1 MSDERPWSDDT
12 HPEEEGLPGTEREND
27 GEAANSDRENEWG
40 LYDPGIH
47 GTETP
52 RDEAHAEPP
61 VADADTRHEGP
72 SPLEDEHRLLF
83 VLKDNLEAFA
93 VAIIMALV
101 IKHFCVE
108 AFKIPTSS
116 MEPTLMGDAGDRQGD
131 RILVDKWAFLLR
143 DPKRW
148 EVPVFRYPLDRS
160 RNFIKR
166 IAGVGGEHLRIQD
179 GDIWIKPL
187 GSPAPFRQARKPLRV
202 RNQLYHRFYP
212 YLPMGPG
219 DVPDALSTIW
229 KQEGAQGA
237 WRLADPQRFE
247 FVGGE
252 ASDLVAAHPV
262 ERETRLGDW
271 RRAHTGDARDLRITG
286 RISIEVPAAGSSDAA
301 PVPTRFET
309 TWSPDGDYRAT
320 LRLSDQPGESEV
332 RVMAGTRV
340 IRSQA
345 LDFRLVPRKETDFQ
359 LEYVDGDVRLTL
371 DGEELAVLADDRD
384 IDEFAPSGGRQ
395 DLRFHAEG
403 APFVLSQIAL
413 DRDLWYQNIWNN
425 NRWQREGVEI
435 PEGNY
440 LMLGDNTS
448 NSSDSRRWRIR
459 RLHLR
464 DGRKIEYDGTGGGDA
479 GPKRLYDPTGDW
491 ILDSYEVVDV
501 EGVRRVYHE
510 DDKDPDHGTMSHY
523 APFVWRELIVGR
535 AFVVFWPLL
544 PEFPGR
550 LQFIH

>member
-1 MSDERPWSDDT
+1 MSDERPWSD
-12 HPEEEGLPGTEREND
+12 PEMPSDDDSGPAEH
-27 GEAANSDRENEWG
+27 AAG
-40 LYDPGIH
+40 P
-47 GTETP
+47 
-52 RDEAHAEPP
+52 PP
-61 VADADTRHEGP
+61 VPEPTTEPAFPPAPAPMPEALEHQATGP
-72 SPLEDEHRLLF
+72 APLEDEHRLLF

-116 MEPTLMGDAGDRQGD
+116 MEPTLMGDAGERQGD
-131 RILVDKWAFLLR
+131 RILVDKWSFLLR

-166 IAGVGGEHLRIQD
+166 IAGVGGEILRIQD
-179 GDIWIKPL
+179 GDLWVKPI
-187 GSPAPFRQARKPLRV
+187 GSPRPFRQARKPVRV

-212 YLPMGPG
+212 YLPLGLSG
-219 DVPDALSTIW
+219 TPDALSSMW

-237 WRLADPQRFE
+237 WRLPDPARFE

-262 ERETRLGDW
+262 ERETRRGDW
-271 RRAHTGDARDLRITG
+271 RRAHTGDARDVRITG
-286 RISIEVPAAGSSDAA
+286 RLVIEVPTGSTGEPALA
-301 PVPTRFET
+301 TRFEA

-332 RVMAGTRV
+332 WVSAGTRV
-340 IRSQA
+340 IRKQA
-345 LDFRLVPRKETDFQ
+345 LDVRLKPRQATSFQ

-371 DGEELAVLADDRD
+371 DGDEVAVLADDRG

-403 APFVLSQIAL
+403 APFVLTEIAL

-425 NRWQREGVEI
+425 NRWQREGIEI

-464 DGRKIEYDGTGGGDA
+464 DGRTIEYDGTGGSDS
-479 GPKRLYDPTGDW
+479 GPKRLIDPTGDW
-491 ILDSYEVVDV
+491 VLDSYEVVDV
-501 EGVRRVYHE
+501 AGVRRAYHE
-510 DDKDPDHGTMSHY
+510 DDKDPDHGPMSHY

-550 LQFIH
+550 LRFIH